1 VSAKAKDAPALTD
14 PSDPPWLPPRRN
26 PDLVGHDEAEREIID
41 SWASG
46 RFTHS
51 WMLTGP
57 KGVGKATLAY
67 RMARFV
73 LSGGGEEDLFG
84 GPPAS
89 LGLGE
94 EHPVFRQVSA
104 LGHPDF
110 LAVTRRLDKSG
121 KKLAQSI
128 SVDVARQIPGFMS
141 LTPSAGDWRVVVIDA
156 VDEMRREASNAILKI
171 LEEPPRQ
178 SLIILVCHQPS
189 RILPTIRSR
198 CRRLALQPLNH
209 DVVVELLGRHHPEM
223 DSTIRMRVADMADGS
238 IGRAMSLIDAGGLD
252 LMADLDALLDGLP
265 VLDPKL
271 MHGLAD
277 NVARAGAERRF
288 EVMIDMVYRRL
299 GQAISRSAAGRTGE
313 IGKDGLLGAVAAA
326 ANAGSLE
333 PWIEVWEK
341 VARLG
346 RAVATVNTDR
356 KQAALDA
363 LLSIQAVAHRKS

>member
-1 VSAKAKDAPALTD
+1 MSAKAAEVQATD
-14 PSDPPWLPPRRN
+14 PSDPPWLAPRRN
-26 PDLVGHDEAEREIID
+26 PDLTGHEVAEREIIE
-41 SWASG
+41 SWHAG
-46 RFTHS
+46 RFTHA

-67 RMARFV
+67 RLARFV
-73 LSGGGEEDLFG
+73 LSGGGEGDLFG
-84 GPPAS
+84 GPPSS
-89 LGLGE
+89 LGISD
-94 EHPVFRQVSA
+94 EHPVFKQVAA

-110 LAVTRRLDKSG
+110 LAVTRKHDKSG
-121 KKLAQSI
+121 KKLAQTI

-156 VDEMRREASNAILKI
+156 VDEMRREAANAILKI

-178 SLIILVCHQPS
+178 ALIVLVCHQPS

-198 CRRLALQPLNH
+198 CRRLALQPLETET
-209 DVVVELLGRHHPEM
+209 VVELLGRHHPDMEPAM
-223 DSTIRMRVADMADGS
+223 LNRVAEMADGS
-238 IGRAMSLIDAGGLD
+238 IGRAMSLIDGGGLD

-265 VLDPKL
+265 ALDAKL
-271 MHGLAD
+271 LHGLAD
-277 NVARAGAERRF
+277 TVARAGAERRF
-288 EVMIDMVYRRL
+288 EVMMDMLYRRI
-299 GQAISRSAAGRTGE
+299 GQAISRSASGRAGE

-326 ANAGSLE
+326 ASAGSLE

-363 LLSIQAVAHRKS
+363 LLSIQAVAHRKV